1 MNRTAIVMILAGAL
15 SGGAIAQSPP
25 TTSPSPRPNA
35 EQPRDPSSTRGR
47 PDASYPNPSGQDT
60 KTDAAARPHRDKGHD
75 DPSDSNKVT
84 PTPSAGPAG
93 RQDTYD
99 AASGKKPVPQT
110 ECDNAKKSTSE
121 TRTADSGQA
130 SKSAKCVGAQA
141 SRDGRDR
148 RATAPP
154 PGATAPMHRK

>member
-1 MNRTAIVMILAGAL
+1 MNRTAILMILTGTLGSVAL
-15 SGGAIAQSPP
+15 AQSPP
-25 TTSPSPRPNA
+25 TTSPSPSPKA

-47 PDASYPNPSGQDT
+47 PDASYPKPSGQDT
-60 KTDAAARPHRDKGHD
+60 KTDAASRPHTDEGRDS
-75 DPSDSNKVT
+75 PADSNKVT
-84 PTPSAGPAG
+84 PTPSAGPTG

-99 AASGKKPVPQT
+99 AASGKKPAPQS
-110 ECDNAKKSTSE
+110 ECDNAKKSTSD

-130 SKSAKCVGAQA
+130 SKSEKCVGAQA

-154 PGATAPMHRK
+154 PGATAPMDRK